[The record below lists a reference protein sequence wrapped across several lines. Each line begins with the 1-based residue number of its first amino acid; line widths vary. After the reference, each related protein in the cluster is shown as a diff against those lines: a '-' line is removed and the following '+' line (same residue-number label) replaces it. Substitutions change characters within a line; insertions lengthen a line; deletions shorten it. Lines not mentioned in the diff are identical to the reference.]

1 MAVVG
6 RRTKLVNLTA
16 FPQEAPLLLVS
27 IAMHST
33 VQSQRR
39 KTARRKARNSCIH
52 EVLRSAPGGDLLSK
66 LAAVSS
72 VFSFKQ
78 NLVVYVCLT
87 QVAPR
92 REIAE
97 TENQGMFRHD
107 SVIHHVFVHIAT
119 TEHLVASETDPVL
132 SL

>member
-78 NLVVYVCLT
+78 NLNN
-87 QVAPR
+87 R
-92 REIAE
+92 RR
-97 TENQGMFRHD
+97 N
-107 SVIHHVFVHIAT
+107 VIITVSAYKHW
-119 TEHLVASETDPVL
+119 L
-132 SL
+132 